1 MSSKFIIVEGPD
13 FCGKSSQLDM
23 LSINTWYFN
32 KRMFFTREPGS
43 YLPESANICEKIRE
57 QILNNDN
64 TLEEEAVLFAQSRY
78 EHTKEIVK
86 LLTEDDNTVII
97 SDRYIVSSLAYQA
110 YAQYLGKDMIY
121 EFNEPSLRLLRD
133 NDIKIHCI
141 KFNID
146 EEEWKR
152 RREQRLQ
159 KESADSIERKDIHE
173 DVLYF
178 FSDEKIFNYYT
189 DGLDIEI
196 HNVNANGN
204 IMSVYIDFLET
215 VKNII
220 NN

>member
-43 YLPESANICEKIRE
+43 YLPESAYICEKIRD

-97 SDRYIVSSLAYQA
+97 SDRYIVSSLASQA
-110 YAQYLGKDMIY
+110 YAQYLGKNMIY

-146 EEEWKR
+146 EEEWRR

-173 DVLYF
+173 DVLHF
-178 FSDEKIFNYYT
+178 FSDEKIFNHYT

-196 HNVNANGN
+196 HNIDANGN
-204 IMSVYIDFLET
+204 MMKVYIDFLET

>member
-13 FCGKSSQLDM
+13 FCGKSTQLDM

-43 YLPESANICEKIRE
+43 HLPESATACEKIRDE
-57 QILNNDN
+57 ILNNDH
-64 TLEEEAVLFAQSRY
+64 TLEEEAILFAQSRY

-110 YAQYLGKDMIY
+110 FAQYLGKDMIY
-121 EFNEPSLRLLRD
+121 EFNEPSLKLLRE

-146 EEEWKR
+146 EDVWKQR
-152 RREQRLQ
+152 RDERL
-159 KESADSIERKDIHE
+159 KAESADSIERKNIHE
-173 DVLYF
+173 DILYF
-178 FSDEKIFNYYT
+178 FSDKRIFNHYT
-189 DGLDIEI
+189 DELDIEI
-196 HNVNANGN
+196 HEVNANGN
-204 IMSVYIDFLET
+204 TMQVYLEFLQVVRDIID
-215 VKNII
+215 N
-220 NN
+220 

>member
-43 YLPESANICEKIRE
+43 YLPESACICEKIRE